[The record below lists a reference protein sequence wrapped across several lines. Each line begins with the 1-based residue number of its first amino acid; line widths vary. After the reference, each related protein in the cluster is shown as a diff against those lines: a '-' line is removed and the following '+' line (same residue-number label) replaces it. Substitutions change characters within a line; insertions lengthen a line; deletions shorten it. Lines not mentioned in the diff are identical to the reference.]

1 METVQW
7 AAALRAMAPS
17 KEPWELAAAGHF
29 YEFHSPAPLSRIVLL
44 RIFLWNRY
52 YHCLCFTEEEN
63 GTQSNEVTYPKS
75 VMEGQQDGSVD
86 TACRLMTRFDPQ
98 DPCGRQSTPT
108 GCPLTYPCTDM
119 DTYTQ

>member
-7 AAALRAMAPS
+7 AAAHRAMAPS

-29 YEFHSPAPLSRIVLL
+29 YEFYSPAPLSRIALL

-52 YHCLCFTEEEN
+52 YYCLCFTDEEN

-75 VMEGQQDGSVD
+75 VMESQRDGSVD
-86 TACRLMTRFDPQ
+86 AACRLVTRFDPR
-98 DPCGRQSTPT
+98 DPCGRRSTPT
-108 GCPLTYPCTDM
+108 GCPLTSPCPDM